1 MMIVIT
7 LSCCPQKLRGDLTR
21 WLIEIDTGVYV
32 GNLTARVRDAV
43 WERIKLNIGSGRATM
58 VYSANNEQKLE
69 FQIYHAAWEPVDY
82 DGLRLVRRNYPKS
95 EDDTYRKKSKAAVRH
110 MLHMQKY
117 SGSRKNGASG
127 ERYAVIDL
135 ETTGLQ
141 ETDRIIEFG
150 AVIVED
156 GAVADAFSM
165 LVNCERSIPK
175 EIVSMTGITQEML
188 RNEGKPE
195 KEALEQFLEFIG
207 NLELI
212 GYNIEFDIGF
222 LQRACRANGLQEVM
236 NQQTDV
242 KKAARK
248 KLKHCMKFSL
258 AAVAAHL
265 GVESEQQHR
274 AADDCMLTYRIFEK
288 LKEM

>member
-7 LSCCPQKLRGDLTR
+7 LSCCPPKLRGDLTR

-82 DGLRLVRRNYPKS
+82 DGIRLVRRNYPKR
-95 EDDTYRKKSKAAVRH
+95 EDDVYRKRSKAAVRH
-110 MLHMQKY
+110 MLHMQKH
-117 SGSRKNGASG
+117 SGNRNSSEVR

-141 ETDRIIEFG
+141 ETDQIIEFG
-150 AVIVED
+150 ALIIENGEVSD
-156 GAVADAFSM
+156 TFSM
-165 LVNCERSIPK
+165 LVNCEKSIPK

-188 RNEGKPE
+188 SNDGKPE
-195 KEALEQFLEFIG
+195 KEALEQFLAFIG

-222 LQRACRANGLQEVM
+222 LKRACCANSLPELT

-248 KLKHCMKFSL
+248 KLKRCMKFSL

-265 GVESEQQHR
+265 GIESEQRHR
-274 AADDCMLTYRIFEK
+274 AAEDCMMTYRIFEK
-288 LKEM
+288 LKEI

>member
-7 LSCCPQKLRGDLTR
+7 VSCCPPKLRGDLTR

-32 GNLTARVRDAV
+32 GNHTARVRDAV

-82 DGLRLVRRNYPKS
+82 DGIRLVRRNYPKS
-95 EDDTYRKKSKAAVRH
+95 EDDTYRKHAKAAVRH
-110 MLHMQKY
+110 MLKMQKY
-117 SGSRKNGASG
+117 SDSRKNGEKK
-127 ERYAVIDL
+127 ERYAVIDM

-141 ETDRIIEFG
+141 ETDQIIEFG
-150 AVIVED
+150 ALIVEN
-156 GAVADAFSM
+156 GAVSDQFSM
-165 LVNCERSIPK
+165 LVNCEKSIPQ

-188 RNEGKPE
+188 SNDGKPE
-195 KEALEQFLEFIG
+195 KEVLEQFLAFIG

-222 LQRACRANGLQEVM
+222 LQRACRANGLPELT
-236 NQQTDV
+236 NKQTDV

-248 KLKHCMKFSL
+248 KLKRCMKFSL
-258 AAVAAHL
+258 AAVAMHL
-265 GVESEQQHR
+265 GIEPEQQHR

>member
-7 LSCCPQKLRGDLTR
+7 LSCCPPKLRGDLTR

-69 FQIYHAAWEPVDY
+69 FQIHHAAWEPVDY
-82 DGLRLVRRNYPKS
+82 DGIRLVRRNYPKS
-95 EDDTYRKKSKAAVRH
+95 EDDTYRKRSKAAVRH

-117 SGSRKNGASG
+117 IGKRESSEVR

-141 ETDRIIEFG
+141 ETDQIIEFG
-150 AVIVED
+150 ALIIEN
-156 GAVADAFSM
+156 GEVAEMFSA
-165 LVNCERSIPK
+165 LVNYEKSIPD
-175 EIVSMTGITQEML
+175 EIVRITGITQEML
-188 RNEGKPE
+188 RDDGKPE
-195 KEALEQFLEFIG
+195 KAALEQFLAFIG
-207 NLELI
+207 ELELI
-212 GYNIEFDIGF
+212 GYNIDFDVGF
-222 LQRACRANGLQEVM
+222 LQRSCRANGLPELT
-236 NQQTDV
+236 NKQTDV

-265 GVESEQQHR
+265 GIESEQRHR
-274 AADDCMLTYRIFEK
+274 AADDCMMTYRIFEK

>member
-7 LSCCPQKLRGDLTR
+7 LSCCPPKLRGDLTR

-32 GNLTARVRDAV
+32 GNLSARVRDAV

-82 DGLRLVRRNYPKS
+82 DGIRLVRRNYPKS
-95 EDDTYRKKSKAAVRH
+95 EDDAYRKRSKAAVRH

-117 SGSRKNGASG
+117 SGNRNNSEVR

-141 ETDRIIEFG
+141 ETDQIIEFG
-150 AVIVED
+150 ALIIENGEVSD
-156 GAVADAFSM
+156 TFSM
-165 LVNCERSIPK
+165 LVNCEKSIPK

-188 RNEGKPE
+188 SNDGKPE
-195 KEALEQFLEFIG
+195 KEALEQFLAFIG
-207 NLELI
+207 KLELI
-212 GYNIEFDIGF
+212 GYNIDFDIAF
-222 LQRACRANGLQEVM
+222 LQRACRENGLPELT

-242 KKAARK
+242 KQAARK

-265 GVESEQQHR
+265 GIESEQRHR
-274 AADDCMLTYRIFEK
+274 AAEDCMMTYRIFEK